1 MKWYDLAGSAGV
13 VLIVAA
19 FLLLQLERV
28 ASNGLLY
35 LIANA
40 IGAALI
46 LLSLAFDFNLSAFLM
61 EAFWLAI
68 SLLGLARRIGR
79 GPRPPVARRAQ
90 SRLQRLRRAREGRCC
105 PWPLTGAERA
115 FLQLHQLE
123 KLAHADFLRPLMC
136 HGSSSIPSIMAFV
149 PPNPR
154 LDTRARTRRAPAC
167 RDSAPR

>member
-46 LLSLAFDFNLSAFLM
+46 LLSLSFDFNLSAFLM

-79 GPRPPVARRAQ
+79 DPRQA
-90 SRLQRLRRAREGRCC
+90 S
-105 PWPLTGAERA
+105 
-115 FLQLHQLE
+115 
-123 KLAHADFLRPLMC
+123 
-136 HGSSSIPSIMAFV
+136 
-149 PPNPR
+149 
-154 LDTRARTRRAPAC
+154 
-167 RDSAPR
+167 

>member
-1 MKWYDLAGSAGV
+1 MKWYDLAGSVGV

-28 ASNGLLY
+28 VSNGLLY

-68 SLLGLARRIGR
+68 SLLGLARRYGR
-79 GPRPPVARRAQ
+79 
-90 SRLQRLRRAREGRCC
+90 
-105 PWPLTGAERA
+105 
-115 FLQLHQLE
+115 
-123 KLAHADFLRPLMC
+123 
-136 HGSSSIPSIMAFV
+136 
-149 PPNPR
+149 NPR
-154 LDTRARTRRAPAC
+154 QAPTE
-167 RDSAPR
+167 

>member
-46 LLSLAFDFNLSAFLM
+46 LLSLVFDFNLSAFLM

-68 SLLGLARRIGR
+68 SLLELVRRIGR
-79 GPRPPVARRAQ
+79 
-90 SRLQRLRRAREGRCC
+90 
-105 PWPLTGAERA
+105 
-115 FLQLHQLE
+115 
-123 KLAHADFLRPLMC
+123 
-136 HGSSSIPSIMAFV
+136 
-149 PPNPR
+149 NPR
-154 LDTRARTRRAPAC
+154 QT
-167 RDSAPR
+167 S